1 MGISRDSRHKR
12 RATGGRM
19 PVHQK
24 KRKFEMARQPSMTKL
39 GAKQV
44 RAVRGRGGNYKY
56 RALRIDQGNFTW
68 ASEAFSSKTRILDVV
83 YNATNNELVRTK
95 TLVKNS
101 IVQVD
106 ATPFKKFYAE
116 HYDVELGKKKQK
128 EVAAEANAPVA
139 ETKKSRHVLATLK
152 KRQSTRVINTHV
164 AEQFTAGRLLACI
177 VSRPGQSGRADGYIL
192 EGKELEFY
200 IKKMEKK
207 KK

>member
-12 RATGGRM
+12 RSTGGRM

-44 RAVRGRGGNYKY
+44 RSVRGRGGNFKF
-56 RALRIDQGNFTW
+56 RALRIDGGNFTW

-95 TLVKNS
+95 TIVKNS

-128 EVAAEANAPVA
+128 EVEAAAAA
-139 ETKKSRHVLATLK
+139 TETKKSKHVLATLK
-152 KRQSTRVINTHV
+152 KRQAARVIEQHV
-164 AEQFTAGRLLACI
+164 AEQFAAGRLLA
-177 VSRPGQSGRADGYIL
+177 VVGSRPGQSGRADGYIL